1 MKSLL
6 GFLGFL
12 SAIALCTVLHFAS
25 NMFIPLVIA
34 WFILQVLR
42 PVVKIGVRLKLN
54 AWLNVILVFSIIT
67 IVGIAGFKFIASQVV
82 EFANV
87 YSLYSDKLSEWFERV
102 IEVLGV
108 PSEAVT
114 NYDWLGIVRD
124 NVRNISSL
132 IFALTTKFVLTF
144 VFLMFMMLEAPTL
157 DDKINKA
164 FGKNSGRVRKIL
176 SSISEQVSQYLST
189 LTLIS
194 FATGLCA
201 WLALT
206 LLDVKLAAGW
216 GVLTFLLNFIPT
228 VGSIIATIPPVV
240 MAIIQFSPGLFK
252 PMLVLLLLTAIQ
264 QIIGNFITPKVMGD
278 KLGVSPVMIL
288 LSLLLWSMIW
298 GIPGALLSTPI
309 ISIIK
314 IVCENIP
321 VLHVI
326 AVLIGSGD
334 ALKKIPDA
342 ASGSDGKSEAGRK
355 IQEAHSGFGGG
366 SDTGKGTSAR
376 SGEAVGGVVETVRK
390 KFAETAKRVHYHRK
404 GRGK

>member
-12 SAIALCTVLHFAS
+12 SAVALCTVLHVAS

-42 PVVKIGVRLKLN
+42 PVVKIGTRLNLN

-67 IVGIAGFKFIASQVV
+67 IVGFAGFKFIASQAV

-102 IEVLGV
+102 MEVMGV
-108 PSEAVT
+108 PSEAVK
-114 NYDWLGIVRD
+114 NYDWLAVLRD

-132 IFALTTKFVLTF
+132 VFALTTKFVLTF

-157 DDKINKA
+157 DEKVNKA
-164 FGKNSGRVRKIL
+164 FGRNSGRVRKIL

-194 FATGLCA
+194 FATGVCA
-201 WLALT
+201 WLVLAL
-206 LLDVKLAAGW
+206 LEVKLAAGW

-228 VGSIIATIPPVV
+228 VGSIVATIPPVV

-252 PMLVLLLLTAIQ
+252 PLLVLLLLTAIQ

-278 KLGVSPVMIL
+278 KLGVSPVVIL
-288 LSLLLWSMIW
+288 LSLLLWTMIW

-321 VLHVI
+321 ALRTI
-326 AVLIGSGD
+326 AILIGSGES
-334 ALKKIPDA
+334 LKKIPDTTQTQDKA
-342 ASGSDGKSEAGRK
+342 PVKAD
-355 IQEAHSGFGGG
+355 
-366 SDTGKGTSAR
+366 
-376 SGEAVGGVVETVRK
+376 VVETVK
-390 KFAETAKRVHYHRK
+390 KNLAETAKKVNYPRK
-404 GRGK
+404 NRSK

>member
-1 MKSLL
+1 MKTLL

-12 SAIALCTVLHFAS
+12 SAVVLCSVLHVAS

-34 WFILQVLR
+34 WFILQMLR
-42 PVVKIGVRLKLN
+42 PVLKIGSTLNLN
-54 AWLNVILVFSIIT
+54 AWLNVILVFAILT
-67 IVGIAGFKFIASQVV
+67 VVGIAGFKFIAAQVV
-82 EFANV
+82 EFAHV
-87 YSLYSDKLSEWFERV
+87 YSLYSDKLTEWFAHV
-102 IEVLGV
+102 MEVMGV
-108 PSEAVT
+108 PAEAVK

-132 IFALTTKFVLTF
+132 IFAMSSKFVLTF
-144 VFLMFMMLEAPTL
+144 VFLMFMLVEAPTL

-164 FGKNSGRVRKIL
+164 FGKNSGRVQKIL

-194 FATGLCA
+194 FVTGVCA
-201 WLALT
+201 WLVLALFE
-206 LLDVKLAAGW
+206 VKLAAGW

-288 LSLLLWSMIW
+288 LSLLLWTMIW

-321 VLHVI
+321 VLQII
-326 AVLIGSGD
+326 AVLIGSG
-334 ALKKIPDA
+334 
-342 ASGSDGKSEAGRK
+342 
-355 IQEAHSGFGGG
+355 
-366 SDTGKGTSAR
+366 
-376 SGEAVGGVVETVRK
+376 EAVRKLPDNVQKPEKDTVKAENVIETVK
-390 KFAETAKRVHYHRK
+390 SKLAETAKKVHYPRK
-404 GRGK
+404 NRGK

>member
-12 SAIALCTVLHFAS
+12 SAVALCSVLHVAS
-25 NMFIPLVIA
+25 SMFIPLVIA

-42 PVVKIGVRLKLN
+42 PVVKIGTRLKLN
-54 AWLNVILVFSIIT
+54 AWLNITLVFSVLAII
-67 IVGIAGFKFIASQVV
+67 GIIGFKFIASQVV
-82 EFANV
+82 EFSNV
-87 YSLYSDKLSEWFERV
+87 YSLYSEKLSEWFEHAV
-102 IEVLGV
+102 EFIGIPPET
-108 PSEAVT
+108 VT
-114 NYDWLGIVRD
+114 NYVMDTLKG

-132 IFALTTKFVLTF
+132 IITLSSKFVLTF
-144 VFLMFMMLEAPTL
+144 VFLMFMMLEASSL

-164 FGKNSGRVRKIL
+164 FGRNSERVRKIL

-194 FATGLCA
+194 FATGICA
-201 WLALT
+201 WLVLT
-206 LLDVKLAAGW
+206 LLEVKLAAGW

-252 PMLVLLLLTAIQ
+252 PLLVLLLLTAIQ

-278 KLGVSPVMIL
+278 KLGVSPVVIL

-321 VLHVI
+321 ALKII
-326 AVLIGSGD
+326 AVLIGSG
-334 ALKKIPDA
+334 
-342 ASGSDGKSEAGRK
+342 
-355 IQEAHSGFGGG
+355 
-366 SDTGKGTSAR
+366 
-376 SGEAVGGVVETVRK
+376 EAVRKLPDTAQTPDKALVKADNVVETVKK
-390 KFAETAKRVHYHRK
+390 KFAETAKKVHYPRK
-404 GRGK
+404 SKGK

>member
-1 MKSLL
+1 MKTLL

-12 SAIALCTVLHFAS
+12 SAVVLCSVLHVAS

-34 WFILQVLR
+34 WFILQMLR
-42 PVVKIGVRLKLN
+42 PVLKIGSTLNLN
-54 AWLNVILVFSIIT
+54 AWLNVILVFAIIT
-67 IVGIAGFKFIASQVV
+67 VVGIAGFKFIASQVV

-87 YSLYSDKLSEWFERV
+87 YSLYSDKLTEWFERV
-102 IEVLGV
+102 MEVMGV

-114 NYDWLGIVRD
+114 NYDWLAMLRD

-132 IFALTTKFVLTF
+132 IFALTSKFVLTF
-144 VFLMFMMLEAPTL
+144 VFLMFMLVEAPTL

-164 FGKNSGRVRKIL
+164 FGKNSGRVQKIL

-194 FATGLCA
+194 FVTGVCA
-201 WLALT
+201 WLVLALFE
-206 LLDVKLAAGW
+206 VKLAAGW

-288 LSLLLWSMIW
+288 LSLLLWTMIW

-321 VLHVI
+321 VLHII
-326 AVLIGSGD
+326 AVLIGSG
-334 ALKKIPDA
+334 
-342 ASGSDGKSEAGRK
+342 
-355 IQEAHSGFGGG
+355 
-366 SDTGKGTSAR
+366 
-376 SGEAVGGVVETVRK
+376 EAVRKLPDNVQKPEKDTVKAENVIETVK
-390 KFAETAKRVHYHRK
+390 SKLAETAKKVHYPRK
-404 GRGK
+404 NRGK